1 MWSAG
6 IAEMQKSIRAAELAR
21 IAAAL
26 SLGNQEDAKRIARQH
41 FDWKALSENRQTI
54 TKNRAV
60 RIFCRDRFIDR
71 YSGSKLIFPGALLTI
86 NKLMPDEFPMHPTW
100 KAGHSHE
107 VFWELWPVV
116 DHVYPVS
123 RGGSNSDDNFVTT
136 SVINNT
142 AKGNALFEDLGWT
155 LRAISVDEPWDGMV
169 GWFGEM
175 VGRQPGLLG
184 DRTINGWWSA
194 VKPLVSR

>member
-1 MWSAG
+1 MQKTERANDFSKIG
-6 IAEMQKSIRAAELAR
+6 IALLLGRLDEAKK
-21 IAAAL
+21 IANDRF
-26 SLGNQEDAKRIARQH
+26 S
-41 FDWKALSENRQTI
+41 WKASCEKRQTI

-60 RIFCRDRFIDR
+60 KIFYRDRFIDR
-71 YSGSKLIFPGALLTI
+71 YSGSNLIFPGALLAI
-86 NKLMPDEFPMHPTW
+86 NRLMPEEFPMHPTW

-142 AKGNALFEDLGWT
+142 AKGNALLEDLGWT
-155 LRAISVDEPWDGMV
+155 LHAIPADEPWDGMV

-175 VGRQPGLLG
+175 AGRQPGLLE
-184 DRTINGWWSA
+184 DRTIKGWWSA
-194 VKPLVSR
+194 VKPLLEN

>member
-1 MWSAG
+1 
-6 IAEMQKSIRAAELAR
+6 MQKTTRAAELAKM
-21 IAAAL
+21 ATAL
-26 SLGNQEDAKRIARQH
+26 SSGNQADAKRIARER
-41 FDWKALSENRQTI
+41 FAWKASSEIRQTI

-60 RIFCRDRFIDR
+60 KIFYRDRFIDR
-71 YSGSKLIFPGALLTI
+71 YSGSKLIFPGALLAI
-86 NKLMPDEFPMHPTW
+86 NKLMPNEFPMHPTW

-142 AKGNALFEDLGWT
+142 AKGNATIEELGWS
-155 LRAISVDEPWDGMV
+155 LRLVTASGDWDGLI
-169 GWFGEM
+169 GWFREAI
-175 VGRQPGLLG
+175 VRWPDLLAEK
-184 DRTINGWWSA
+184 TIYGWWSA
-194 VKPLVSR
+194 SRNL